1 MQVPNWKMQLPMWI
15 TMSRIIILP
24 FIIALML
31 FDHWGYHVAAGVLFI
46 IASISD
52 YYDGYYARKYN
63 AVSTMGKLMDPVA
76 DKILVSS
83 ILIFL
88 IPSGRVD
95 PYLVILLLGRD
106 TIIAGIRAVAAA
118 ENLII
123 DAKAAGKW
131 KTGLQM
137 TGLPMVIIGD
147 PIGQDL
153 FGKTLPIAELG
164 YGLLWFSVILSLW
177 SGCQYFQLYKEARH
191 T

>member
-1 MQVPNWKMQLPMWI
+1 MQVPNWKMQMPMWI
-15 TMSRIIILP
+15 TMSRVVVVPFLIL
-24 FIIALML
+24 LMIPQ
-31 FDHWGYHVAAGVLFI
+31 HWAYHLAAGILFI
-46 IASISD
+46 LASISD
-52 YYDGYYARKYN
+52 YYDGYFARKFN

-88 IPSGRVD
+88 IPSGRID
-95 PYLVILLLGRD
+95 PYLVIVLLGRD

-137 TGLPMVIIGD
+137 TGIPMVIIGNPFGVAVVGNEI
-147 PIGQDL
+147 PII
-153 FGKTLPIAELG
+153 KIG
-164 YGLLWFSVILSLW
+164 YFLLWVSVTLSLW
-177 SGCQYFQLYKEARH
+177 SGYQYIQLYKEVRR